1 MPRLIDTAA
10 DDAITLDELVD
21 ALDADPW
28 DPRDEDAFA
37 ARGIWLARLARN
49 RRFLADMAIAELET
63 RFAGQA
69 RNSYGAQVLMLRPP
83 GGRYALRAAFWPAHG
98 DAVVRA
104 AGTAP
109 FFYDLP
115 HDHNFSFL
123 TVGYLGPGY
132 WSDYYL
138 ADQAFDGR
146 THRVAGDRAG
156 LTFDRRA
163 RLEPGQVMLYRAH
176 RDVHV
181 QHPPDRFSVSLNI
194 LGHDRAQPWRTQYRF
209 DTATDTIAQA
219 MTVTPSEALV
229 TIAAQLGGDDGT
241 GLAQD
246 IALRHPNSRMRA
258 TALAALDGLL
268 SPAATHRLAERAADD
283 RDPCNA
289 AAARA
294 ILAG

>member
-1 MPRLIDTAA
+1 MPRLIDTPA
-10 DDAITLDELVD
+10 DRAITLDELVD

-83 GGRYALRAAFWPAHG
+83 GGRYALRAAFWPARD

-138 ADQAFDGR
+138 FDDTFGGGA
-146 THRVAGDRAG
+146 HRVAGERAG
-156 LTFDRRA
+156 LAFDRRA
-163 RLEPGQVMLYRAH
+163 RLEPRQVMLYRAH

-209 DTATDTIAQA
+209 DTASDTIAQA

-229 TIAAQLGGDDGT
+229 TIAAHLGGDDGT
-241 GLAQD
+241 GLAQE
-246 IALRHPNSRMRA
+246 IALHHPHPRMRA
-258 TALAALDGLL
+258 TALAALDDLL
-268 SPAATHRLAERAADD
+268 SPAAARRLVERAADD
-283 RDPCNA
+283 RDPRNA
-289 AAARA
+289 TAARA
-294 ILAG
+294 LLGD